1 MKHSSYQREV
11 VMLDRYEALVGIV
24 VRVANYRNPIVD
36 EIEDYFHS
44 RKNLKPFVILD
55 SVENAIQDVAIYA
68 IHQIDYHVAQHS
80 IVEMMNQEPIDEV
93 ITSFKKQEIEDL
105 NVRILNEVLVE
116 DLTSNIIA
124 LYVDE
129 VGNVVVRSI
138 NYLEI
143 FNLVLHFIKVQK
155 VDQPSNNLISIKLEE
170 AHVDEVFDLTYLGI
184 EEKLINAS
192 KVIST

>member
-1 MKHSSYQREV
+1 M
-11 VMLDRYEALVGIV
+11 
-24 VRVANYRNPIVD
+24 
-36 EIEDYFHS
+36 
-44 RKNLKPFVILD
+44 
-55 SVENAIQDVAIYA
+55 
-68 IHQIDYHVAQHS
+68 
-80 IVEMMNQEPIDEV
+80 